1 MSDIWRKKRI
11 LLVGGA
17 GTLGSDILASPLP
30 DFVFF
35 VIDDFKNATLSEVEL
50 SKICDYRK
58 NNVADSQAIKEVFLN
73 FRPDVVIYLA
83 TSLSNDENRAVESN
97 ILGVKNVITEASL
110 NNYPHLIY
118 IQSFLTRETFEP
130 INEKSGKVAR
140 NSYATWKL
148 SGELLLSTYQ
158 GKKTTII
165 LSSILSPL
173 ISIGAIPAFVKN
185 IVHNRPSIINKTY
198 RDYLNPQ
205 SFIDALK
212 IIIVEDFNLSE
223 IVIGS
228 GIEISSE
235 ELFRQVA
242 SGLSINSKN
251 LNFEIVNPKPTDPE
265 RILLSSTLFQEL
277 TGWQPTLSLEHQV
290 KKILENLKFRRDFEV
305 RLHH

>member
-17 GTLGSDILASPLP
+17 GTLGSDILSSHFP

-35 VIDDFKNATLSEVEL
+35 VLDDFKNATLSEVDL
-50 SKICDYRK
+50 SKICEYRK
-58 NNVADSQAIKEVFLN
+58 NNVADSQAIKEVFLK

-83 TSLSNDENRAVESN
+83 TSLSNDENRALESN
-97 ILGVKNVITEASL
+97 ILGVKNVITEASV
-110 NNYPHLIY
+110 NNFPHLIY
-118 IQSFLTRETFEP
+118 IQSFLTRESFEP
-130 INEKSGKVAR
+130 INEQTGKVAR

-148 SGELLLSTYQ
+148 AGELLFSTYQ
-158 GKKTTII
+158 GKKTTIT

-185 IVHNRPSIINKTY
+185 IVNNQPSIINKTY

-212 IIIVEDFNLSE
+212 IIIAEDLNLSE

-242 SGLSINSKN
+242 SGLNINSKN
-251 LNFEIVNPKPTDPE
+251 LNFEIVDPKPSDPE
-265 RILLSSTLFQEL
+265 RILLNSALFQEL
-277 TGWQPTLSLEHQV
+277 TGWQPKLTLELEV
-290 KKILENLKFRRDFEV
+290 KKILENLKFRGDFEV